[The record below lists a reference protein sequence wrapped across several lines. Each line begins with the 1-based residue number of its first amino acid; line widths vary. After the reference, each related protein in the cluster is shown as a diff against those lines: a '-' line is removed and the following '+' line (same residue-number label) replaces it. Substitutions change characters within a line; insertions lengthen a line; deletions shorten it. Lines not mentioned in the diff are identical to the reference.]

1 VKEFAK
7 VKPDKGY
14 FIVIQ
19 KIKTFTHVSQK
30 VFKNTE
36 PLERPLKSK
45 RQKHS
50 PIRLKKP
57 ISGEKS
63 ESINKLA
70 GIVRHHKTHMNK
82 NEENSNFSIY
92 NWIDNY
98 QL

>member
-1 VKEFAK
+1 MKEFAK
-7 VKPDKGY
+7 VKPDKAM

-70 GIVRHHKTHMNK
+70 V
-82 NEENSNFSIY
+82 SL
-92 NWIDNY
+92 IDKPY
-98 QL
+98 K